1 VSLAPR
7 VLIVEDE
14 PGLRLTLTDRLGS
27 EGYAVE
33 TASDGEAGLACA
45 TTGGYDLIV
54 LDVML
59 PRMNGF
65 DVCREAR
72 QRGVTAPILML
83 TARGQVVD
91 KVVGLKLGADDYL
104 TKPFETIELMARL
117 EALLRRRPS
126 APLPGGDTYRFGDI
140 VVDFRRAEVARSGEA
155 VDLSAREFKLLRH
168 FIEHRGATL
177 SREALLSDVWGYDE
191 MPLTRTV
198 DVHVAGLRQ
207 KLEANPRSPEY
218 ILTVHG
224 LGYKF
229 VG

>member
-1 VSLAPR
+1 MTPR
-7 VLIVEDE
+7 LLLVEDE
-14 PGLRLTLTDRLGS
+14 AGLRLTLTDRLTS
-27 EGYAVE
+27 EGYLVE
-33 TASDGEAGLACA
+33 TANDGAAGLERAA
-45 TTGGYDLIV
+45 TAAYDVII

-65 DVCREAR
+65 DLCREVR
-72 QRGVTAPILML
+72 RRGVDTPILML

-104 TKPFETIELMARL
+104 TKPFEMPELVARL

-126 APLPGGDTYRFGDI
+126 AVEPGGDAYRFGE
-140 VVDFRRAEVARSGEA
+140 VRVDFRRAEVTRGGRRL
-155 VDLSAREFKLLRH
+155 DLSAREFKLLRH

-177 SREALLSDVWGYDE
+177 SRDELLSQVWGYDE

-207 KLEANPRSPEY
+207 KIEANPRLPEY

>member
-1 VSLAPR
+1 VTIPR
-7 VLIVEDE
+7 VLVIEDE
-14 PGLRLTLTDRLGS
+14 AGLRLTLTDRLVS

-33 TASDGEAGLACA
+33 TADDGAAGLDRA
-45 TTGGYDLIV
+45 TREPYDLIV

-65 DVCREAR
+65 DVCRAVR
-72 QRGVTAPILML
+72 QRGVTTPILML

-126 APLPGGDTYRFGDI
+126 AAQPRGDTYRFGDV
-140 VVDFRRAEVARSGEA
+140 VVDFRRAEVMRGGQPI
-155 VDLSAREFKLLRH
+155 DLSAREFKLLRH
-168 FIEHRGATL
+168 FIEHRGAML
-177 SREALLSDVWGYDE
+177 SRDELLSDVWGYDE

-207 KLEANPRSPEY
+207 KIEVNPKSPEY

-229 VG
+229 TG